1 MCVWPLAQRTVG
13 RGKSA
18 RGARGGDRAHHL
30 LQRPEARAGACVAG
44 RQNPIPE
51 TDGLLIS
58 GVDRQLSDKLLG
70 CWRDANGDNRPPGI
84 TRRPVLSQVE
94 PRFLGAPRRQTG
106 KRCPAAPLP
115 VDARRRSTSRRSR
128 GRATAMST
136 RTGKRSVAAV
146 MKSIATGLEKAKK
159 TRDGDEDEEEKPK
172 KKKVKKEK
180 KTSEQRMPC
189 R

>member
-1 MCVWPLAQRTVG
+1 MCVSGRWRNGQWG

-84 TRRPVLSQVE
+84 NRRPVLSQS
-94 PRFLGAPRRQTG
+94 AP
-106 KRCPAAPLP
+106 
-115 VDARRRSTSRRSR
+115 
-128 GRATAMST
+128 
-136 RTGKRSVAAV
+136 
-146 MKSIATGLEKAKK
+146 
-159 TRDGDEDEEEKPK
+159 
-172 KKKVKKEK
+172 
-180 KTSEQRMPC
+180 
-189 R
+189 

>member
-1 MCVWPLAQRTVG
+1 MRAAVAASLFPCEEVAPGVCVWPLAQRTVG

-44 RQNPIPE
+44 RQNPIPA

-94 PRFLGAPRRQTG
+94 PRFLRER
-106 KRCPAAPLP
+106 
-115 VDARRRSTSRRSR
+115 
-128 GRATAMST
+128 
-136 RTGKRSVAAV
+136 
-146 MKSIATGLEKAKK
+146 
-159 TRDGDEDEEEKPK
+159 
-172 KKKVKKEK
+172 
-180 KTSEQRMPC
+180 
-189 R
+189 

>member
-1 MCVWPLAQRTVG
+1 MARAGWRLPVKLLRRDSRNGSLQAGGPAAGKRVRAAVAASLFPLEEVAPGVCVWPLAQRTVG

-70 CWRDANGDNRPPGI
+70 CWHDANGDNRPPGI
-84 TRRPVLSQVE
+84 TRRPVLSQL
-94 PRFLGAPRRQTG
+94 RLMA
-106 KRCPAAPLP
+106 
-115 VDARRRSTSRRSR
+115 ARR
-128 GRATAMST
+128 
-136 RTGKRSVAAV
+136 
-146 MKSIATGLEKAKK
+146 
-159 TRDGDEDEEEKPK
+159 
-172 KKKVKKEK
+172 
-180 KTSEQRMPC
+180 EQ
-189 R
+189 